1 MALLAWRKTREVDT
15 THRLSSYLDTPLAQ
29 EKRQLRLEKLR
40 FLAAY
45 YTGSIYRQS
54 SLWSRRNQYS
64 PSVTVPSIYVNYAR
78 MLIDRLTSFSFDRV
92 RGVAL
97 TPGTEPVTA
106 QDTATDAEKLLAGFL
121 SHSRIIP
128 RLTAIAREAL
138 LFGDVLLKLHYSPGA
153 EMPLALGVVPAE
165 EFDYCHE
172 PDDVRSVRFCR
183 QEFEFTGDA
192 GERLMRRE
200 ELWRDCIKLY
210 EDELIAG
217 APPRIG
223 MFGLGSRTQR
233 PRFAFEPAGEI
244 PHPFGRIPAVHVMNR
259 PRLGEKYGHSELED
273 LTRILDDVNWKL
285 SQRSRNISRT
295 MNAIIKN
302 INGRLVHD
310 QLDDTQIV
318 SVIGENAQL
327 DYLVNDSDLAPVQ
340 SHIEELKRALTD
352 LTGVVMLN
360 ADKVSGIG
368 AMSGFALSILYEPL
382 LNAARAKRREIG
394 GKVEEFLKLTL
405 EAGARLGLVPER
417 EAADADP
424 RLIYAPDLHFTEQ
437 EKFTRLRRELLAA
450 EHGVSNSDQ

>member
-1 MALLAWRKTREVDT
+1 MPLLAWRKTREVDRN
-15 THRLSSYLDTPLAQ
+15 HHLSSYLDTPLAQ

-45 YTGSIYRQS
+45 YTGGIYRQG
-54 SLWSRRNQYS
+54 SLWSRWNQYS

-78 MLIDRLTSFSFDRV
+78 MLIDRLASFGFDRV

-97 TPGTEPVTA
+97 SPGAEPITA
-106 QDTATDAEKLLAGFL
+106 QDAVSDMERFLVGFL
-121 SHSRIIP
+121 AQSRLIP
-128 RLTAIAREAL
+128 RLTAVAREAL
-138 LFGDVLLKLHYSPGA
+138 LFGDVLLKLHHSPGA
-153 EMPLALGVVPAE
+153 GMPLTLSVVPAE

-172 PDDVRSVRFCR
+172 PDDVRSVRFYR
-183 QEFEFTGDA
+183 QEFEFIGDA

-200 ELWRDCIKLY
+200 ELWPDCVKLY
-210 EDELIAG
+210 EDALLAG
-217 APPRIG
+217 PAPRIG
-223 MFGLGSRTQR
+223 VLGLGGRAQR
-233 PRFAFEPAGEI
+233 PQLSFEPAGEI
-244 PHPFGRIPAVHVMNR
+244 PHPFGRIPAVHLMNR
-259 PRLGEKYGHSELED
+259 PRLGEKYGHSELDD
-273 LTRILDDVNWKL
+273 LTRILDDINWKL

-302 INGRLVHD
+302 INGRLIHD

-360 ADKVSGIG
+360 ANKVSGIG

-417 EAADADP
+417 EAADAVP
-424 RLIYAPDLHFTEQ
+424 HLVYAPDLHFTEQ
-437 EKFTRLRRELLAA
+437 EKLTRLRRELLAA
-450 EHGVSNSDQ
+450 EH